1 MVHGGEAV
9 MAVGAFFDGHRRN
22 LDVSLQRVN
31 PVEERQGQ
39 DHQFGAEQ
47 NKDAGVVKAPTPA
60 EAAGSLGHC
69 PGGGED
75 GDNLP
80 AGSTWGVEVGKAGE
94 VHAGC
99 EGAEGK
105 QGAAEERSLAEAED
119 GRAAKRHLSTV
130 VWRVRVEKVGK
141 SL

>member
-1 MVHGGEAV
+1 
-9 MAVGAFFDGHRRN
+9 MAVGACFERHRGNFDAG
-22 LDVSLQRVN
+22 LQRVK

-47 NKDAGVVKAPTPA
+47 DQDAGVVEAPTPA
-60 EAAGSLGHC
+60 ETAGGLGHR
-69 PGGGED
+69 PNGGED
-75 GDNLP
+75 SENLP
-80 AGSTWGVEVGKAGE
+80 VRSARGVEMREAGE
-94 VHAGC
+94 AQAGY

-119 GRAAKRHLSTV
+119 GRAAKRHISTV